1 MQRPQ
6 VPTPRWLSD
15 SMPLPEMRGIETHS
29 WPRGTSAPRSRSSQ
43 LVGVELLCVR
53 RRLLR
58 RPRLL
63 IASSFA
69 IRNGPP
75 AVGSPYFHSAVF
87 PGAKETTCH
96 G

>member
-6 VPTPRWLSD
+6 VPTARWLPD

-29 WPRGTSAPRSRSSQ
+29 WPRGTSAPRRRSSQ

-53 RRLLR
+53 RRLLI
-58 RPRLL
+58 PPWLV
-63 IASSFA
+63 IASSLA
-69 IRNGPP
+69 TCNGPQAAGGP
-75 AVGSPYFHSAVF
+75 DVHRALSPSD
-87 PGAKETTCH
+87 KETTPH